1 MLPIVLMPKN
11 RKPDMFQQPID
22 FKDESEALYQLITN
36 APDGVMERETG
47 FKDWTVGNI
56 IGHLHMWNWAADL
69 SLHDP
74 EAFSNFYLKAGPAVQ
89 AKGLRAFEDKWLGG
103 LDGHELLETWRRL
116 YLEIADRFGAADP
129 RHRVKWGGPEMSV
142 RSSITARLME
152 TWAHGQA
159 VYDMLGVPRKDHDR
173 IKNTAVL
180 GVNTF
185 GWTFI
190 NRKLDIPKPA
200 PYVRLTA
207 PSGAVWEWNE
217 PDKHNCVDGA
227 ATEFCQVVTQTR
239 NIADTDLQVEGET
252 AQKWMAIAQCFAGP
266 PEDPPAPGLR
276 HVEKDK
282 DTSCQ
287 G

>member
-1 MLPIVLMPKN
+1 MSA
-11 RKPDMFQQPID
+11 MFSQPGD
-22 FKDESEALYQLITN
+22 FKDESEALYALLANSSDADMAQ
-36 APDGVMERETG
+36 PTG

-74 EAFSNFYLKAGPAVQ
+74 DAFTEFYVKAGPVVQ
-89 AKGLRAFEDKWLGG
+89 AKGLRAFEDNW
-103 LDGHELLETWRRL
+103 LDGLTGRDLLETWRAF
-116 YLEIADRFGAADP
+116 YLEMVERFSMADP
-129 RHRVKWGGPEMSV
+129 KFRVKWGGPAMSV
-142 RSSITARLME
+142 RSSVTARLME

-159 VYDMLGVPRKDHDR
+159 VYDRMGVVRKDHDR
-173 IKNTAVL
+173 IKNIAVL

-217 PDKHNCVDGA
+217 VDGGNRVEGD
-227 ATEFCQVVTQTR
+227 ATAFCQVVTQTR
-239 NIADTDLQVEGET
+239 NIADTDLRVSGDI
-252 AQKWMAIAQCFAGP
+252 AQKWMDIAQCFAGP
-266 PEDPPAPGLR
+266 PEDPPAPGAR
-276 HVEKDK
+276 HYD
-282 DTSCQ
+282 
-287 G
+287 